1 MLKKRY
7 RLRGRTRFAE
17 VREKGRSVAHPLAVL
32 IALPNDLPHSRF
44 GFSVSRR
51 IGKAV
56 KRNRARRLL
65 REAVRL
71 QLSNFAPG
79 YDVILI
85 ARAPLREATFAAV
98 YEAVAQLARRAGIW
112 QSAPSPQAAAQR
124 DTPAE
129 SLPHAEE
136 AKDESH
142 CSLAH
147 QVVSNDNI
155 QNTSP

>member
-7 RLRGRTRFAE
+7 RLRGSARFAE
-17 VREKGRSVAHPLAVL
+17 VREKGKSVAHPLAVL
-32 IALPNDLPHSRF
+32 IALPNDLPYSRF

-56 KRNRARRLL
+56 KRNRAKRLL

-85 ARAPLREATFAAV
+85 ARTPLRDAKFAAV
-98 YEAVAQLARRAGIW
+98 YEAVGQLARRAGLW
-112 QSAPSPQAAAQR
+112 QTAQPSLAAEASEGPADSQPQTEDVENEDR
-124 DTPAE
+124 
-129 SLPHAEE
+129 
-136 AKDESH
+136 

-147 QVVSNDNI
+147 QVVSDDDI
-155 QNTSP
+155 STASP

>member
-7 RLRGRTRFAE
+7 RLRGSARFSE
-17 VREKGRSVAHPLAVL
+17 VREKGKSVAHPLAVL
-32 IALPNDLPHSRF
+32 VALPNDLPHSRF

-56 KRNRARRLL
+56 QRNRAKRLL

-85 ARAPLREATFAAV
+85 ARAPLRDARFADV
-98 YEAVAQLARRAGIW
+98 YDAVAQLARRAGIW
-112 QSAPSPQAAAQR
+112 LSSQPPAAAAQPGER
-124 DTPAE
+124 SE
-129 SLPHAEE
+129 VLPRTEV
-136 AKDESH
+136 KDEN
-142 CSLAH
+142 LGALDH
-147 QVVSNDNI
+147 QTVSNDHI
-155 QNTSP
+155 QTASP